1 MAIED
6 EIINIADI
14 DPGSEILKDDKLLIE
29 TNNGT
34 KLVAFKDFVIG
45 EDNISFADR
54 LLSRAITDADS
65 IASFDNVLGLN
76 ILNKN
81 TTPGHLTT
89 YTDVSGIAELAKHNQ
104 LVGAVFESLSAQ
116 YNNYKSSI
124 DSLLSKYTEIQQK
137 VAGQITLTD
146 ATPSTNFEYSLK
158 ENTFTQ
164 QKEFVFIDQTISDP
178 TVTSTS
184 MVVNKGAQNT
194 SGNSI
199 NMLITYP
206 SDSTFTE
213 RNILF
218 EISAGMT
225 NTKTNPAPGQAFQ
238 LYHTSGDAEIYYN
251 SYVGSV
257 APHHIQM
264 QKVLSIKPGD
274 KIWVIAGHKDRND
287 TDSDWRGS
295 RIKFK
300 AVEL

>member
-184 MVVNKGAQNT
+184 MVVNNGAPNT

-274 KIWVIAGHKDRND
+274 KIWVIAGHKDRNN
-287 TDSDWRGS
+287 TDSGWRGS

>member
-65 IASFDNVLGLN
+65 TASFDNVLGLN

-124 DSLLSKYTEIQQK
+124 DSLLSKYSEIQQK

-146 ATPSTNFEYSLK
+146 TTPSTNFEYSLK
-158 ENTFTQ
+158 ENIFSQ
-164 QKEFVFIDQTISDP
+164 QKDFVFIDQPISQP
-178 TVTSTS
+178 ASTN
-184 MVVNKGAQNT
+184 MVVNNGAPNT
-194 SGNSI
+194 NGNSI

-206 SDSTFTE
+206 NDSTFTE

-218 EISAGMT
+218 EISAGMEHSS
-225 NTKTNPAPGQAFQ
+225 NTPPPGRAFQ
-238 LYHTSGDAEIYYN
+238 LYHNDVYYD
-251 SYVGSV
+251 SYVPRVS
-257 APHHIQM
+257 PHHIQM
-264 QKVLSIKPGD
+264 QKILSIKPGD
-274 KIWVIAGHKDRND
+274 KIWVKAGHKARDAGPNPS
-287 TDSDWRGS
+287 DSGWKGT
-295 RIKFK
+295 RIKIK

>member
-89 YTDVSGIAELAKHNQ
+89 YTDVSGIVELAKHNQ

-225 NTKTNPAPGQAFQ
+225 NTRTNPAPGQAFQ